1 MKVDEL
7 NILIDK
13 SKNKKDGV
21 YIKGCYWYAVK
32 NGNLVLLGNRIS
44 GELQQ
49 LCYSFLVCIGSV
61 ESYNVQKELKRL
73 LSDIK

>member
-1 MKVDEL
+1 MKIDEL
-7 NILIDK
+7 NKLIDK

-32 NGNLVLLGNRIS
+32 KGNLVLIGNRIS
-44 GELQQ
+44 GEIQQ
-49 LCYSFLVCIGSV
+49 LCYSFLVGIGKV

-73 LSDIK
+73 LTEIK